1 MDLLTPDLGLF
12 IWNLIGFLILFFI
25 LRATAWKPILKSLND
40 REKGISDALAT
51 AEKVKAEMAQ
61 LKSENET
68 LLEKAREERAQLLKE
83 AKETRD
89 KMVGEAKDQAKQE
102 AARIIADARVAIE
115 QQKMAALTEVKNQVG
130 NLVVEVAEKILRR
143 ELADKNQQESYIR
156 ELTNEAKLN

>member
-25 LRATAWKPILKSLND
+25 LRATAWKPILKSLSD

-61 LKSENET
+61 LKSENEV

-130 NLVVEVAEKILRR
+130 SGGEDLTPEAGR
-143 ELADKNQQESYIR
+143 QEP
-156 ELTNEAKLN
+156 AGKLYP